1 MFTSKGFSK
10 QRLVVYDL
18 LNRAKRHHCSVTGAF
33 EWDVTDTLARISAR
47 QETGDPISLTSFMV
61 KATATILERHPR
73 LNDRVF
79 YGLRGPRRVR
89 FDEISCNLVLLR
101 EKSDGSQL
109 IMPVVLRHV
118 DRLSIEEISQEIH
131 DLQTQPLEALA
142 PMKMR
147 SKLKRVPRMALR
159 LFDYKV
165 RTDPGFYE
173 KRFGTYA
180 LSALLHHGS
189 GAIGGTPVTTQTC
202 FYPTNIQER
211 PVVRD
216 GEIVIRQMML
226 FGLAVDHF
234 IVDGL
239 ESLNAAREL
248 KTLIENP
255 NELLGS
261 E

>member
-1 MFTSKGFSK
+1 MFTSEAFSK

-18 LNRAKRHHCSVTGAF
+18 LNRAKRHHCTVTGAF
-33 EWDVTDTLARISAR
+33 EWDVTDTLDRISAL
-47 QETGDPISLTSFMV
+47 QASGDPISLTSFMV

-79 YGLRGPRRVR
+79 YGMRGPRRVR

-101 EKSDGSQL
+101 EGQAGQQL

-118 DRLSIEEISQEIH
+118 NRRTIHEISQEIH
-131 DLQTQPLEALA
+131 ELQTQPLEALA

-159 LFDYKV
+159 FFDYKV

-180 LSALLHHGS
+180 LSALLHHDS

-202 FYPTNIQER
+202 FYPTNIQQR

-239 ESLNAAREL
+239 ESLTAAREL
-248 KTLIENP
+248 KTLIEDP
-255 NELLGS
+255 SELLGS

>member
-1 MFTSKGFSK
+1 MFTSETFSK

-18 LNRAKRHHCSVTGAF
+18 LNRAKRNHCTVTGAF
-33 EWDVTDTLARISAR
+33 EWDVTDTLTRISAM
-47 QETGDPISLTSFMV
+47 QEAGDPISLTSFMV

-89 FDEISCNLVLLR
+89 FGEISCNLVLLR
-101 EKSDGSQL
+101 EGKDGKQL

-118 DRLSIEEISQEIH
+118 DQRSIHEISQEIH

-147 SKLKRVPRMALR
+147 TKLKRVPRLALR
-159 LFDYKV
+159 FFDYKV
-165 RTDPGFYE
+165 TTDPGFYE

-239 ESLNAAREL
+239 ESLTAAREL
-248 KTLIENP
+248 KSLIEDP
-255 NELLGS
+255 SELLGP

>member
-1 MFTSKGFSK
+1 MYTSEAFSK
-10 QRLVVYDL
+10 QRLVIYDL
-18 LNRAKRHHCSVTGAF
+18 LNRAKNHHCTVTGTF
-33 EWDVTDTLARISAR
+33 EWDVTDTLVRLTEL
-47 QETGDPISLTSFMV
+47 QENGSSITLTSFMV
-61 KATATILERHPR
+61 KATATILSRHPR

-101 EKSDGSQL
+101 EREGDRPL

-118 DRLSIEEISQEIH
+118 DQRSIQEISDEIRR
-131 DLQTQPLEALA
+131 LQTQPLEALESV
-142 PMKMR
+142 KMR
-147 SKLKRVPRMALR
+147 QQLKRVPRLALK
-159 LFDYKV
+159 LFDRKV
-165 RTDPGFYE
+165 RTSPGFYE

-211 PVVRD
+211 PVVRN

-239 ESLNAAREL
+239 ESLTAAREL
-248 KTLIENP
+248 KTLIEDP
-255 NELLGS
+255 THLLGDI
-261 E
+261 